1 MPTDAP
7 GRLLWWDGGVEDL
20 VDAVPVVEPRRLRRV
35 VLLVAGLNLAY
46 FAVEVSVALAIGS
59 VSLLADSVDFLEDT
73 AINLL
78 IALALGWSLR
88 RRALMGHVMAL
99 VILVPAV
106 VAAWQAV
113 VKAFDPVPPD
123 VTALVVTAGG
133 AAVVNTVCALLLVRV
148 RHHGGSLSGAA
159 FLSARNDVVVNLGI
173 IGMALVTAWT
183 GSGWPDIVLGC
194 VIVGVSSRAAW
205 EVWGLAGEER
215 LAARALAG
223 EDLDD

>member
-1 MPTDAP
+1 V
-7 GRLLWWDGGVEDL
+7 DG
-20 VDAVPVVEPRRLRRV
+20 VPVLQPARLRRA
-35 VLLVAGLNLAY
+35 VLTVAGLNLGY
-46 FAVEVSVALAIGS
+46 FVVEVSVALAIGS

-78 IALALGWSLR
+78 VALALGWPLR
-88 RRALMGHVMAL
+88 RRAIAGHAMAL

-113 VKAFDPVPPD
+113 QKAFDPVAPD
-123 VTALVVTAGG
+123 VRALVFTAGG
-133 AAVVNTVCALLLVRV
+133 AAVVNGACALLLVRV

-159 FLSARNDVVVNLGI
+159 YLSARNDVAVDVAI
-173 IGMALVTAWT
+173 MAMAVLTAWT
-183 GSGWPDIVLGC
+183 GSGWPDIVLGL
-194 VIVGVSSRAAW
+194 VIVLVNGTAAL
-205 EVWGLAGEER
+205 EVWRLAGEER